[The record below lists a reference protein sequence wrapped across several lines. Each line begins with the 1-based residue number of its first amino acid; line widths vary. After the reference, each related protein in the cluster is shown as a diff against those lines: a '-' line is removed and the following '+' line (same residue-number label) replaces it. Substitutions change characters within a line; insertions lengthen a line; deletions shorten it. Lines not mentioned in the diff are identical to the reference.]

1 MAKLDPVAAIT
12 RHLEA
17 TDDPTLLIL
26 RTHLLIEER
35 FRRIVARICR
45 LPDELLPARL
55 SFYQVLCVC
64 RAVVGRHDEEPWAFV
79 ARLNEVRNRL
89 AHHLDPGNLDELI
102 GSVVKKLDRPHDR
115 RAATPVNRF
124 RDAAVHVC
132 GYFDAISG
140 SARLREGYGPEVGSP
155 LPRHRRRRR

>member
-55 SFYQVLCVC
+55 SFV
-64 RAVVGRHDEEPWAFV
+64 
-79 ARLNEVRNRL
+79 
-89 AHHLDPGNLDELI
+89 
-102 GSVVKKLDRPHDR
+102 
-115 RAATPVNRF
+115 TPR
-124 RDAAVHVC
+124 
-132 GYFDAISG
+132 S
-140 SARLREGYGPEVGSP
+140 STSSL
-155 LPRHRRRRR
+155 